1 MSEPENKIVDY
12 VQIVQDANDQYRV
25 RAKSNNGETV
35 WTTEQYGDYDWA
47 LAVAI
52 DSGKPLKQEDTPSP

>member
-1 MSEPENKIVDY
+1 VSEQEHKIVDY
-12 VQIVQDANDQYRV
+12 VQIVQDANGQYRV
-25 RAKSNNGETV
+25 RAKANNHETI

-52 DSGKPLKQEDTPSP
+52 DSGKPLKQEEKPSE